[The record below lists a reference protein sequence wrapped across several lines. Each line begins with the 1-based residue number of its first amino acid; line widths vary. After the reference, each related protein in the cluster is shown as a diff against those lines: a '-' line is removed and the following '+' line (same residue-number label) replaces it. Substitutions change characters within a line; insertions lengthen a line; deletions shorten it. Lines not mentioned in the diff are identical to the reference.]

1 MHFSL
6 LWSFFEAEAL
16 GANGSANAIE
26 TWLRDLSRQG
36 KLNAAAFTPALI
48 YFKGRYFSSGQ
59 LTHNFRSLNLR
70 NNDNPTLVTTVVSGQ
85 NLDPTDGV
93 VALFIIIYRFR
104 NNYFHGPKWAY
115 HLQDQLANFTTAN
128 DSIMAVID
136 MSRA

>member
-1 MHFSL
+1 L

-16 GANGSANAIE
+16 GTKGSANAIE
-26 TWLRDLSRQG
+26 IWLRELEQHG
-36 KLNAAAFTPALI
+36 KLNAAAFTPALT
-48 YFKGRYFSSGQ
+48 YFKDRYFSNGQ
-59 LTHNFRSLNLR
+59 LTHNFQSLNLR
-70 NNDNPTLVTTVVSGQ
+70 NNDNPALVTSVVSGQ

-115 HLQDQLANFTTAN
+115 HLHDQLANFTAAN